1 MEAAVISP
9 NYMTQTPDTQLQQL
23 VRLSV
28 RFSCSLNI
36 LQVCYNSNGYNFRK
50 INLDEVFKDISSE
63 TLAGLVRKYE
73 MDFQMCGYEATLAEL
88 RRMIDKTG

>member
-1 MEAAVISP
+1 
-9 NYMTQTPDTQLQQL
+9 MTQTPYTQLQKL

-36 LQVCYNSNGYNFRK
+36 LQVCYNSNGYHFRK
-50 INLDEVFKDISSE
+50 INLDEVFQDVSSE

-88 RRMIDKTG
+88 RQMIDKSG